1 VLPRACS
8 AKMVARMSLIV
19 SSIASTALVIRPA
32 TSGLVIIGMVPSS
45 DMPVAYNRWMTRSC
59 RSRAIRSLSSYTR
72 SRSASARLDAS
83 SSATPAWAAN
93 EATTSAW
100 AGGNGGAPW
109 RRPTVSTP
117 RTLPGAPSGNTTA
130 GPIWL
135 IAPRA
140 ALAARSSAAKS
151 SDVTGW
157 PEASTRPDRDWPAGS
172 TRPSV
177 AAAPSPAA

>member
-1 VLPRACS
+1 
-8 AKMVARMSLIV
+8 
-19 SSIASTALVIRPA
+19 
-32 TSGLVIIGMVPSS
+32 
-45 DMPVAYNRWMTRSC
+45 MTRSC
-59 RSRAIRSLSSYTR
+59 RSWAIRSLSSYSD
-72 SRSASARLDAS
+72 SRSASARLAAS

-100 AGGNGGAPW
+100 AWGNGGAPW

-140 ALAARSSAAKS
+140 AREARSSVAKS
-151 SDVTGW
+151 ADVTGS
-157 PEASTRPDRDWPAGS
+157 PVASTWPDRDWPAGS
-172 TRPSV
+172 TRPRT
-177 AAAPSPAA
+177 APAPSPSA